1 MLGEEDSSPAN
12 PKYGIHV
19 LWAERLFK
27 LPMAYSISN
36 QPDGSSF
43 MHSASLGRTQLDHS
57 SRQNQSPSV
66 FNVASLASAL

>member
-43 MHSASLGRTQLDHS
+43 MHRASLGRAQLVHS
-57 SRQNQSPSV
+57 RRQHQYPSA
-66 FNVASLASAL
+66 FNTTSLASAL